1 VATWTDTLVLEVGG
15 VVDFETVGEV
25 LKNEALVALEVT
37 TVERL
42 ILGSSLSSLLCVT
55 IQYDCMSQGLQSR
68 PTEGF
73 HSWNF
78 SGVTTRERTK

>member
-1 VATWTDTLVLEVGG
+1 MATWTDKLVLEVI
-15 VVDFETVGEV
+15 VGLDLYIVTEV
-25 LKNEALVALEVT
+25 PKNEALVVLEST

-55 IQYDCMSQGLQSR
+55 IQYDCKSQGLQSR

-73 HSWNF
+73 HS
-78 SGVTTRERTK
+78 